1 MQENQ
6 EDKVEST
13 NKGGA
18 PVGNKNA
25 AKGAQLTAMV
35 LAALN
40 KNDRQP
46 LRDGVDKIA
55 AAFAAGERWAIEFVF
70 DRAEGKAV
78 ARQEHTTVDED
89 GNTKSIGIAFVA
101 TNSPVSE

>member
-55 AAFAAGERWAIEFVF
+55 EAFAAGERWAIEFVF

-78 ARQEHTTVDED
+78 ARQEITGAD
-89 GNTKSIGIAFVA
+89 GEALPLSIGITFVD
-101 TNSPVSE
+101 PERQVSE

>member
-6 EDKVEST
+6 IDKVEST

-40 KNDRQP
+40 RNDREQ
-46 LRDGVDKIA
+46 LRKGVDEVA
-55 AAFAAGERWAIEFVF
+55 RAFAEGERWAIEFVF

-78 ARQEHTTVDED
+78 ARQEITGAD
-89 GNTKSIGIAFVA
+89 GEALPLSIGITFVKPDSDISA
-101 TNSPVSE
+101 

>member
-6 EDKVEST
+6 IDKVEST

-18 PVGNKNA
+18 PAGNKNA

-40 KNDRQP
+40 RNDREQ
-46 LRDGVDKIA
+46 LRKGVDEVA
-55 AAFAAGERWAIEFVF
+55 RAFAEGERWAIEFVF

-78 ARQEHTTVDED
+78 ARQEITGAD
-89 GNTKSIGIAFVA
+89 GEALPLSIGITFVKPDSDISA
-101 TNSPVSE
+101 

>member
-6 EDKVEST
+6 QDKVEST

-25 AKGAQLTAMV
+25 AKGAQLTAM
-35 LAALN
+35 LMAALDVNN
-40 KNDRQP
+40 KEK
-46 LRDGVDKIA
+46 LREGVQKVA
-55 AAFAAGERWAIEFVF
+55 QAFAEGERWAVEFVF

-78 ARQEHTTVDED
+78 ARQEITGAD
-89 GNTKSIGIAFVA
+89 GADLPLSIGVTFVKP
-101 TNSPVSE
+101 NSSES